1 MISGH
6 RRRAL
11 SGICAIATIAAGGVF
26 GGVACAQA
34 LDADELLATL
44 ARVARSTATFEET
57 RTMAALTTPIV
68 RRGTLRYVR
77 PDQLEMVVTA
87 PAPER
92 IEING
97 DNVTMESR
105 SGTRRVRLA
114 QFPAAAVWVESVRAT
129 LAGDRQALHRYFRVR
144 VTGRMDAWTLEL
156 TPFDNELADVVN
168 RIVITG
174 TQDQVIRI
182 EIEERGGDRSVMVI
196 TANDRR

>member
-6 RRRAL
+6 RRRTFNAL
-11 SGICAIATIAAGGVF
+11 CAIAAIAAGELF
-26 GGVACAQA
+26 GGGASAQA
-34 LDADELLATL
+34 LDASELLGTL
-44 ARVARSTATFEET
+44 ARVAHSTATFEET
-57 RTMAALTTPIV
+57 RTIAALTALIV

-92 IEING
+92 IEISG

-105 SGTRRVRLA
+105 SGTRRVRLT

-129 LAGDRQALHRYFRVR
+129 LAGDQQALLRYFRVR
-144 VTGRMDAWTLEL
+144 VTGRIAAWTLEL

-174 TQDQVIRI
+174 VQDLVNRI
-182 EIEERGGDRSVMVI
+182 EIDERSGDRSVMVI

>member
-11 SGICAIATIAAGGVF
+11 SALGAIAAIAAGEVF
-26 GGVACAQA
+26 GGAALAQA
-34 LDADELLATL
+34 LDANELLAAL

-57 RTMAALTTPIV
+57 RTIAALTVPIV

-87 PAPER
+87 PAAER
-92 IEING
+92 IEISG
-97 DNVTMESR
+97 DNVIMESR
-105 SGTRRVRLA
+105 SGTRRVRLT
-114 QFPAAAVWVESVRAT
+114 QFPAAAIWVESVRAT
-129 LAGDRQALHRYFRVR
+129 LAGDQQALNRYFRVR
-144 VTGRMDAWTLEL
+144 ATGRMAAWTLEL

-174 TQDQVIRI
+174 VQDLVNRI
-182 EIEERGGDRSVMVI
+182 EIEERSGDRSVMVI

>member
-1 MISGH
+1 MISGRL
-6 RRRAL
+6 RRVLSAL
-11 SGICAIATIAAGGVF
+11 CAIVAMAGAEGI
-26 GGVACAQA
+26 GGVAFAQA
-34 LDADELLATL
+34 LDANELLATL
-44 ARVARSTATFEET
+44 ARVGRSTATFEET

-68 RRGTLRYVR
+68 RRGTLRYAR

-105 SGTRRVRLA
+105 SGVRRGRLT
-114 QFPAAAVWVESVRAT
+114 QFPAAAAWVESVRAT
-129 LAGDRQALHRYFRVR
+129 LAGDQQALQRYFRVR
-144 VTGRMDAWTLEL
+144 VTGRMAAWTLEL
-156 TPFDNELADVVN
+156 VPFDNELVDVVN

-174 TQDQVIRI
+174 TQDLVNRI
-182 EIEERGGDRSVMVI
+182 EVEERSGDRSVMVI